1 MNIARPIYLQKLID
15 RKQNGMIKVITG
27 MRRCGKS
34 FLLFSIFRE
43 HLKQSGVDDD
53 HIIAVDL
60 EDRRNK
66 DFRNPD
72 TLLDFIDKKMS
83 GNDVYY
89 ILIDEVQM
97 AAEFEDVLN
106 SLLKRPNA
114 DVYVTGSNAKFLSKD
129 VITEF
134 RGRGDEVRIRPLS
147 FAEFHSANPQ
157 ADRTAALAE
166 YMAYGGLPQTVSMK
180 SPSQKEDY
188 LKDLFLHTYLVDIKE
203 RYRIR
208 NDEDLEELV
217 RVVASAIGGLTNTTK
232 LQNTFN
238 SEKKSKIS
246 NATIKNYLDM
256 LQDAF
261 LVEKSTRYDIKGRKY
276 IGTQSKYF
284 FEDLGVRNAVINFRQ
299 SEESH
304 LMENMIY
311 NELRMRGYSVD
322 VGQVMVN
329 TKDANGVSKRKYFE
343 VDFVCNSGFKR
354 YYIQS
359 ALELSTKD
367 KIEQELRSLQNIND
381 SFPKMVFVGGIAPTY
396 QNENGIIIMN
406 VFDFLLGDSK
416 LFV

>member
-157 ADRTAALAE
+157 ADRTAALTE

-180 SPSQKEDY
+180 SPSKKEDY

-217 RVVASAIGGLTNTTK
+217 RVVASSIGGLTNTTK

-381 SFPKMVFVGGIAPTY
+381 SFQKMVFVGGIAPTY

>member
-1 MNIARPIYLQKLID
+1 MLLTLFRDHLI
-15 RKQNGMIKVITG
+15 K
-27 MRRCGKS
+27 
-34 FLLFSIFRE
+34 
-43 HLKQSGVDDD
+43 SGVDPD
-53 HIIAVDL
+53 HICVYEFPRSSDRSMCSPDVFFADL
-60 EDRRNK
+60 KKRLPETGRCYLLLDDVEYLSDAAQVLNALNREDR
-66 DFRNPD
+66 
-72 TLLDFIDKKMS
+72 L
-83 GNDVYY
+83 
-89 ILIDEVQM
+89 
-97 AAEFEDVLN
+97 
-106 SLLKRPNA
+106 
-114 DVYVTGSNAKFLSKD
+114 DVYVTVSHASGFATD
-129 VITEF
+129 VSTVF
-134 RGRGDEVRIRPLS
+134 RGRGDAVHVFPLS

-217 RVVASAIGGLTNTTK
+217 RVVASSIGGLTNTTK

-381 SFPKMVFVGGIAPTY
+381 SFQKMVFVGGIAPTY